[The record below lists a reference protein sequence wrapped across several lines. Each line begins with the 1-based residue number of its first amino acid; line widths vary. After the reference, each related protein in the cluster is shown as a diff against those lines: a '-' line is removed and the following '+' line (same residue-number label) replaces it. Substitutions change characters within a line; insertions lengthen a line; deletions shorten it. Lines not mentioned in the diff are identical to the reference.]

1 MDNYKVHFFTG
12 KSCVKYS
19 EINKNKWS
27 NFKFDLCDRTHDNN
41 NNMFNLYSAFPKLK
55 DAVQKQKHNRQSIH
69 IIVTVLSQSNNQL
82 SGQ

>member
-1 MDNYKVHFFTG
+1 MDNYKVIFLQARAVENILRLI
-12 KSCVKYS
+12 K
-19 EINKNKWS
+19 KWS
-27 NFKFDLCDRTHDNN
+27 NFKFELCDRTHDNN

-55 DAVQKQKHNRQSIH
+55 DVVQKQKHNRQSIH

>member
-1 MDNYKVHFFTG
+1 M
-12 KSCVKYS
+12 
-19 EINKNKWS
+19 
-27 NFKFDLCDRTHDNN
+27 THDN

-69 IIVTVLSQSNNQL
+69 IIVTVLSQSNDQL

>member
-1 MDNYKVHFFTG
+1 MDNYKVIFLQARAVENILRLI
-12 KSCVKYS
+12 K
-19 EINKNKWS
+19 KWS
-27 NFKFDLCDRTHDNN
+27 NFKFELCDRTHDNN

>member
-1 MDNYKVHFFTG
+1 MDNYKVIFLQARAVENILRLI
-12 KSCVKYS
+12 KK
-19 EINKNKWS
+19 KWS
-27 NFKFDLCDRTHDNN
+27 NFKFDLCDMTHDN

-55 DAVQKQKHNRQSIH
+55 DAVQKQKNNRQSIH